1 VRRSK
6 IYAYLCF
13 IMLRIVKHTIAIVLC
28 LLITGGGVGVR
39 VYVSACTHSG
49 NVQLAMEA
57 SHPGCCSHDADTDTD
72 TDADA
77 DADADRS
84 YPAHPHAG
92 GYIAA
97 HEDACCTTSAVS
109 ISVCPFELSPSGKQ
123 LVDLPFATIPNLSH
137 FACAA
142 GNGGAPAIARA
153 PRIADAASTP
163 IIYLY
168 GQLRL

>member
-1 VRRSK
+1 MRRSK
-6 IYAYLCF
+6 IYAYLCST
-13 IMLRIVKHTIAIVLC
+13 MLRIVKHTIAIVLC

-57 SHPGCCSHDADTDTD
+57 SHPGCCSHDADT
-72 TDADA
+72 

-142 GNGGAPAIARA
+142 VADGAPAIARA